1 MEKEI
6 EESSLSDKK
15 ESPQSTISKEVEN
28 ATKRINTLKKEIADL
43 RSGKLQAEAGKTV
56 ESAIKAKEQEL
67 QSAEKTLE
75 TLTGVSHKSGNKK
88 VVDSQQNLSDEL
100 LQLIRANQQE
110 EINLMEEGSEKSADR
125 LNWITRKN

>member
-1 MEKEI
+1 MEKRLKNRLYPI
-6 EESSLSDKK
+6 
-15 ESPQSTISKEVEN
+15 
-28 ATKRINTLKKEIADL
+28 KRIPTIYNIQRSRKCHKAYQYTQKEIADL